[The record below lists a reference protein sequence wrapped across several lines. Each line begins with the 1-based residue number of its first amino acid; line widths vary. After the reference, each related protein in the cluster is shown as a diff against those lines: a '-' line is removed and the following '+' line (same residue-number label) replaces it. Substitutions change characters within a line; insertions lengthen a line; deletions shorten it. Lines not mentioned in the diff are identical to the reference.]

1 LSSLP
6 FGVTATDPATF
17 GQVAAVVAII
27 SVSAC
32 AVPTARTGRLAG
44 GVLKAE

>member
-1 LSSLP
+1 MSSLL

-27 SVSAC
+27 SVIAC
-32 AVPTARTGRLAG
+32 VVPTARTGRLAG
-44 GVLKAE
+44 GALKAE